1 VSSLLGGFA
10 VNVPPYEVDVRVLL
24 RADHDET
31 LRLVGDLCDAG
42 SAFERRA
49 VLERLQPALSAHSR
63 AEEIAVYEPLVDRR
77 TPDDGSLTATEGLVD
92 HDLVD
97 TLLTELAQ
105 SRRAEGPEWIAAAT
119 VMKELVCTHI
129 EDEHGAM
136 FVALGQRFSGEELRA
151 MGSRFLAAKR
161 QFLGTG
167 VSRPRWRFARARA
180 ASHAAT
186 APAE

>member
-1 VSSLLGGFA
+1 M
-10 VNVPPYEVDVRVLL
+10 NVLHHEADVRVLL

-31 LRLVGDLCDAG
+31 LWLVSELCDAG
-42 SAFERRA
+42 SAGERRA
-49 VLERLQPALSAHSR
+49 LLERLQPAVLAHAR
-63 AEEIAVYEPLVDRR
+63 AEERAVYEPLIDRG
-77 TPDDGSLTATEGLVD
+77 TPDDPPLTATEGLVD

-119 VMKELVCTHI
+119 VMKELVETHI
-129 EDEHGAM
+129 EDEHEAM

-161 QFLGTG
+161 QFLETG
-167 VSRPRWRFARARA
+167 LGRPRWRFAPAQPAPCA
-180 ASHAAT
+180 AAAV
-186 APAE
+186 E